1 MKEAPGFITGNEL
14 IDPGIFV
21 LLHCFFYEYDFR
33 LGHCISIQNFIQLV
47 CPDQI
52 FFQNQL
58 IVRVIKQKLNSE
70 NNC

>member
-1 MKEAPGFITGNEL
+1 MKEVPGFITGNEL
-14 IDPGIFV
+14 IDSGTFV

-33 LGHCISIQNFIQLV
+33 FGHCISIQNFIQLV
-47 CPDQI
+47 FLDQI

-58 IVRVIKQKLNSE
+58 IVRMIKQKLISE

>member
-14 IDPGIFV
+14 IDPGTFV

-33 LGHCISIQNFIQLV
+33 FGHCISIQNFIQLV

-52 FFQNQL
+52 L
-58 IVRVIKQKLNSE
+58 LPEPAYSE
-70 NNC
+70 GDKTEVEF

>member
-14 IDPGIFV
+14 IDSGAFV

-47 CPDQI
+47 CLDQI